1 MTDTNQ
7 NPDLYSHDSAL
18 TDSTPTEAQ
27 KDKKSRFSPTV
38 KGVLIGAVAG
48 SILPIFGTFSGALVG
63 GIAGKVYEKKY
74 CTQTT

>member
-7 NPDLYSHDSAL
+7 NPDLYSTDL
-18 TDSTPTEAQ
+18 TTQPPQ

-48 SILPIFGTFSGALVG
+48 SILPVFGTLSGALVG
-63 GIAGKVYEKKY
+63 GIAGKIYEKKY
-74 CTQTT
+74 CAHTA